1 MGLFESQDRFKEDI
15 KKYADDEIMAPE
27 LGLRLLGETGGLFG
41 EGISTYTDYLVPD
54 FISDPVMDYIGNSSV
69 AKSLA
74 KWAEE
79 NPRLSRN
86 INSGIEAT
94 GILPLNYVRPRNM
107 LRLSESMPNDLPD
120 FYKGPMGQLKEGAR
134 AFTEGNINRAGDLI
148 NPRSQAFMRE
158 MDTSPY
164 IQEVAKK
171 AHARAE
177 TLKNKI
183 DNYTGNRKGDD
194 FKALDTEY
202 KKQLKIVMGQAG
214 QNYLLNKQYGK
225 YNELLSKLTGDFN
238 MGTGPLSPATLKE
251 FVPELPQRDLDS
263 VFRAITQQQGTKIP
277 KTNITIP
284 LKKGIFVNR
293 VAVGS
298 AAGDLGGAL
307 SRFKGGNKGVIES
320 VKDYFSGKPVGKSA
334 QREMTHTKIGQLF
347 SDRPVNSGF
356 SSYDDLMGSLSSGKS
371 LGKLEKG
378 YLSKNPKLAEVLDSG
393 ILSSVTDKNEVL
405 SVLKANGVKP
415 SATLNK
421 IIDKGFSRRGT
432 KPFANNAELID
443 ALEKKG
449 LRVYNKPKAL
459 KGDPVLVVDSA
470 RSSALDLGGVNI
482 IQAVYPDGRKVSFI
496 NDKNDMLGMT
506 PAGAK
511 DIVSVAILEHQLAGK
526 DKLLGKRERPSAP
539 KVTTEQPFAS
549 TLGTNY
555 QKQVTQDLLDYEP
568 TITLRDRANAAKN
581 ATLFGGMSANMLNEV
596 PQDEQTE

>member
-15 KKYADDEIMAPE
+15 KKYADSEITAPE

-41 EGISTYTDYLVPD
+41 EGLSTYTDYLMPD

-69 AKSLA
+69 AKSLS
-74 KWAEE
+74 KWADE

-86 INSGIEAT
+86 INSGIQAT
-94 GILPLNYVRPRNM
+94 GILPLNYVRPNNM

-120 FYKGPMGQLKEGAR
+120 FYKGPMGQIKEGVR

-164 IQEVAKK
+164 IQDVAKK
-171 AHARAE
+171 AYARAE
-177 TLKNKI
+177 VLKDKV
-183 DNYTGNRKGDD
+183 DNYTGNRNGDE

-238 MGTGPLSPATLKE
+238 MGTGPLSPTTLKE

-263 VFRAITQQQGTKIP
+263 VFRAITQQQKTK
-277 KTNITIP
+277 N
-284 LKKGIFVNR
+284 GIFVNR

-298 AAGDLGGAL
+298 AAGDLGAAL
-307 SRFKGGNKGVIES
+307 SRFKGGNKGVVES
-320 VKDYFSGKPVGKSA
+320 VKDYFSGKPVGKA
-334 QREMTHTKIGQLF
+334 TQREMTHTNIGKVF

-356 SSYDDLMGSLSSGKS
+356 SSYNDLIDSLSSGKS

-393 ILSSVTDKNEVL
+393 VLSSVTDKDKVL

-432 KPFANNAELID
+432 KPFADNAELID

-449 LRVYNKPKAL
+449 ISVYNKPKAL
-459 KGDPVLVVDSA
+459 KGDPVLVVDST

-511 DIVSVAILEHQLAGK
+511 DIVSVAVIEHQLAGK

-539 KVTTEQPFAS
+539 KVATEQPFAS

-581 ATLFGGMSANMLNEV
+581 VALFGGMSANMLNGV
-596 PQDEQTE
+596 PQDEQTK